1 MARLSDREQTVIPG
15 ETFLGLIK
23 KYPDLPGGRE
33 SRHSMERYVP
43 AMPRDGVFRDA
54 IPSRDVAIRQPSP
67 KIVLNFMALGVPA
80 HDAVPRHAINL
91 PAGLNGRTLFARP
104 RTKRRAIRDM
114 SHLPASSSN
123 GWPR

>member
-43 AMPRDGVFRDA
+43 AMPRDGVFGDA
-54 IPSRDVAIRQPSP
+54 IPSRDVAIRQPSNRP
-67 KIVLNFMALGVPA
+67 QFHGAW
-80 HDAVPRHAINL
+80 R
-91 PAGLNGRTLFARP
+91 AGTRC
-104 RTKRRAIRDM
+104 
-114 SHLPASSSN
+114 SSEACDQPSSRSQRQN
-123 GWPR
+123 AFRQTTH